1 MLDFKKGLID
11 LLAIMPNRFTDGLK
25 RFVLW
30 DYPRASWQYD
40 VMVAII
46 LAFVFLMPREW
57 FKDQPRIP
65 RASNIAMLPG
75 EHTSDMYWIDPELL
89 SGIPENQRLSR
100 LADILKTRTG
110 KTQSV
115 SRLQP
120 IYDDSENEL
129 KGYMAFTKP

>member
-1 MLDFKKGLID
+1 M
-11 LLAIMPNRFTDGLK
+11 ANRFTTGLK

-30 DYPRASWQYD
+30 DYARATWQYD

-46 LAFVFLMPREW
+46 LAFIFLTPREM
-57 FKDQPRIP
+57 FRDQPRIP
-65 RASNIAMLPG
+65 RASNIARLPAENG
-75 EHTSDMYWIDPELL
+75 SDMYWIDPELL
-89 SGIPENQRLSR
+89 SGIPENQRVDK
-100 LADILKTRTG
+100 LAGILKTRTG

-115 SRLQP
+115 LRVQP

>member
-1 MLDFKKGLID
+1 VPNSFTTGL
-11 LLAIMPNRFTDGLK
+11 R

-30 DYPRASWQYD
+30 DYPRACWQYD

-57 FKDQPRIP
+57 FRDQPRIP
-65 RASNIAMLPG
+65 RASNIAMLPA
-75 EHTSDMYWIDPELL
+75 EHGSELFWIDPELL
-89 SGIPENQRLSR
+89 SGIPESQRMSR
-100 LADILKTRTG
+100 LGQILKTRTG
-110 KTQSV
+110 RNQTV
-115 SRLQP
+115 LRVQP

>member
-1 MLDFKKGLID
+1 MG
-11 LLAIMPNRFTDGLK
+11 NSFTSGLK

-46 LAFVFLMPREW
+46 LAFIFLMPREW
-57 FKDQPRIP
+57 FRDQPRIP

-75 EHTSDMYWIDPELL
+75 ENGSNMYLIDPELL
-89 SGIPENQRLSR
+89 NGVPENRHLSR
-100 LADILKTRTG
+100 LAEILKTRTG
-110 KTQSV
+110 KKQSV
-115 SRLQP
+115 LRVQP

-129 KGYMAFTKP
+129 KGYMAFTTPK

>member
-1 MLDFKKGLID
+1 MSN
-11 LLAIMPNRFTDGLK
+11 AFTSGVK

-30 DYPRASWQYD
+30 DYPRASWQFD

-46 LAFVFLMPREW
+46 LAFVFLTPRDW
-57 FKDQPRIP
+57 FGDRPRIP

-75 EHTSDMYWIDPELL
+75 EHGSALYWIDPELL
-89 SGIPENQRLSR
+89 SGIPENQRLSK
-100 LADILKTRTG
+100 LDDILKSRTG
-110 KTQSV
+110 KKQAV
-115 SRLQP
+115 LRLQP

>member
-1 MLDFKKGLID
+1 
-11 LLAIMPNRFTDGLK
+11 
-25 RFVLW
+25 
-30 DYPRASWQYD
+30 
-40 VMVAII
+40 MVAII
-46 LAFVFLMPREW
+46 LTFIFVMPREW

-75 EHTSDMYWIDPELL
+75 EHSSDMYLIDPELL

-110 KTQSV
+110 KKQSV